1 MLHQNIQI
9 IFILFCLFR
18 QNNQNQAQNF
28 TFFFLFWQNKQDW
41 TEPFCSQR
49 KKTSKPGQRSLGGC
63 FTWFIVVCDCFLRF
77 LFTLSPQ
84 HYSALAV
91 FPFVFPFPRLSSNCS
106 VSLRFGYD
114 CPLFDYD
121 DNKKDKESR
130 DRRREREKKRERER
144 KERELVRSVVANS
157 SRQVVTETDVHVGEE
172 NEPCNQW
179 QLQLLLFTR
188 RRRGQGVTLGYGKSW
203 GCGLLEVVR
212 KRQKRDRV

>member
-28 TFFFLFWQNKQDW
+28 TFFFYFGRTSR
-41 TEPFCSQR
+41 TEPNHFAHSAKRQA
-49 KKTSKPGQRSLGGC
+49 SLDRDPWGAVSPDSSSSATV
-63 FTWFIVVCDCFLRF
+63 FFAFF
-77 LFTLSPQ
+77 SLSPLSTTQ
-84 HYSALAV
+84 HSPSSHSYSRSQDSLAIAA
-91 FPFVFPFPRLSSNCS
+91 FPCAS
-106 VSLRFGYD
+106 VTIV
-114 CPLFDYD
+114 LFSTTTITRRTRSRETDAE
-121 DNKKDKESR
+121 KEK
-130 DRRREREKKRERER
+130 KKRERER

>member
-1 MLHQNIQI
+1 
-9 IFILFCLFR
+9 
-18 QNNQNQAQNF
+18 
-28 TFFFLFWQNKQDW
+28 
-41 TEPFCSQR
+41 
-49 KKTSKPGQRSLGGC
+49 
-63 FTWFIVVCDCFLRF
+63 
-77 LFTLSPQ
+77 
-84 HYSALAV
+84 
-91 FPFVFPFPRLSSNCS
+91 
-106 VSLRFGYD
+106 LRFGYD